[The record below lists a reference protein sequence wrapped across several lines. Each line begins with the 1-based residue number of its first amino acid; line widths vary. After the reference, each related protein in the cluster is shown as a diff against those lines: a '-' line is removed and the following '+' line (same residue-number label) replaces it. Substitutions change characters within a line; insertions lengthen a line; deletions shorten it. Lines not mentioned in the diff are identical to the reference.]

1 MARELVNFAGGGAVV
16 ADNRF
21 DPELSE
27 EITQYIEKESDFR
40 QFIKTVKVN
49 TYYVT
54 LPRKWA
60 AGIAVEIVEGSEIPK
75 ARDVFDQLS
84 FNLRQIGTGI
94 KMTDEEQQMMAFDSN
109 YFQTEARRANERLLK
124 KENNDIRLCMMS
136 GAGYNI
142 VTTNSNTG
150 FPLTYNDII
159 DVKTLMRE
167 NPYGGEPD
175 MILMSERTYADL
187 VKSDDFKVYE
197 RSGIP
202 GVIQDG
208 HFGEYVAGL
217 KIQIIRELEDI
228 VFIIDSSKE
237 PIVLVTMNGVHTE
250 KYRLPE
256 TREDV
261 LDLTYWEKP
270 MIVRP
275 DAIAKI
281 TITRPSDEVNSRKDY
296 GSFTS
301 SNPVDNDAIMNETV
315 VSMGWDPVDGYSLID
330 SANNINYPG
339 EGKKFTKPDGTERDY
354 ETGDPV
360 QPDDSPR
367 FGGDEEDSPSDGG

>member
-27 EITQYIEKESDFR
+27 EITQYIEQESDFR

-75 ARDVFDQLS
+75 ARDVYDQLS

-142 VTTNSNTG
+142 VTPANNATTLK
-150 FPLTYNDII
+150 FDDIV
-159 DVKTLMRE
+159 DVKTLMSE
-167 NPYGGEPD
+167 NPYGVEPD

-187 VKSDDFKVYE
+187 LKDDDFKTYSK
-197 RSGIP
+197 SGIA
-202 GVIQDG
+202 GVKQDG
-208 HFGEYVAGL
+208 DFGERVAGL
-217 KIQIIRELEDI
+217 SIRIIPELLDT
-228 VFIIDSSKE
+228 VFIIDSSLE
-237 PIVLVTMNGVHTE
+237 PIILVTMNGVHTE

-270 MIVRP
+270 AVVRP
-275 DAIAKI
+275 DAIARI
-281 TITRPSDEVNSRKDY
+281 DIVRGTEAHPRQFY
-296 GSFTS
+296 GKYES
-301 SNPVDNDAIMNETV
+301 SNPVDNDAIMQTTI
-315 VSMGWDPVDGYSLID
+315 VSKGWDPVDGYAQVDAEAGID
-330 SANNINYPG
+330 YPG
-339 EGKKFTKPDGTERDY
+339 KGKWTNEEGEEVDY
-354 ETGDPV
+354 ETGNPIE
-360 QPDDSPR
+360 PEDSPR
-367 FGGDEEDSPSDGG
+367 YGGDEEDSPSDGG

>member
-75 ARDVFDQLS
+75 ARDVYDQLS

-142 VTTNSNTG
+142 VAPTDSVLK
-150 FPLTYNDII
+150 FDDIV
-159 DVKTLMRE
+159 DVKTLMSE
-167 NPYGGEPD
+167 HPYGVTPD

-187 VKSDDFKVYE
+187 LKDDDFKTYQN
-197 RSGIP
+197 SGIA
-202 GVIQDG
+202 GVKQNG
-208 HFGEYVAGL
+208 EFGERVAGL
-217 KIQIIRELEDI
+217 SIKIIPELLDT
-228 VFIIDSSKE
+228 VFIIDSSLE
-237 PIVLVTMNGVHTE
+237 PIILVTMNGVHTE

-270 MIVRP
+270 AVVRP
-275 DAIAKI
+275 DAIARI
-281 TITRPSDEVNSRKDY
+281 DIVREGDAHPRQFY
-296 GSFTS
+296 GTYES
-301 SNPVDNDAIMNETV
+301 SNPVDNDAIMQTTI
-315 VSMGWDPVDGYSLID
+315 VSKGWDPVDGYAQVDAEKGID
-330 SANNINYPG
+330 YPG
-339 EGKKFTKPDGTERDY
+339 KGKWTNEDGEEVDY
-354 ETGDPV
+354 TTGNPIE
-360 QPDDSPR
+360 PEDSPR
-367 FGGDEEDSPSDGG
+367 YGDEEDSPSDGG

>member
-21 DPELSE
+21 DPELSK

-40 QFIKTVKVN
+40 QFIKVVKVN

-75 ARDVFDQLS
+75 ARDVYDQLS

-94 KMTDEEQQMMAFDSN
+94 KMTDEEQQMMGFDPN

-124 KENNDIRLCMMS
+124 KENNDIRLCLMS

-142 VTTNSNTG
+142 VTPSGNG
-150 FPLTYNDII
+150 DKLKFDDIV
-159 DVKTLMRE
+159 DVKTLMSE
-167 NPYGGEPD
+167 NPYGVNPD

-187 VKSDDFKVYE
+187 LKDDDFKTYSN
-197 RSGIP
+197 SGIA
-202 GVIQDG
+202 GVKQNG
-208 HFGEYVAGL
+208 EFGERVAGL
-217 KIQIIRELEDI
+217 AIKIIPELLDT
-228 VFIIDSSKE
+228 VFIIDSSLD
-237 PIVLVTMNGVHTE
+237 PIILVTMNGVHTE

-270 MIVRP
+270 AVVRP
-275 DAIAKI
+275 DAIARI
-281 TITRPSDEVNSRKDY
+281 DIVRPANEAHPRKDY
-296 GSFTS
+296 GKYVS
-301 SNPVDNDAIMNETV
+301 SNPVDNDAIMQQTI
-315 VSMGWDPVDGYSLID
+315 VSKGWDPVDGYAD
-330 SANNINYPG
+330 PDNGYPTDDYE
-339 EGKKFTKPDGTERDY
+339 EGKPIAPE
-354 ETGDPV
+354 
-360 QPDDSPR
+360 DSPR
-367 FGGDEEDSPSDGG
+367 YGGDEEDSPSSGG

>member
-27 EITQYIEKESDFR
+27 EITQYIETESDFR
-40 QFIKTVKVN
+40 QFIKVVKVN

-75 ARDVFDQLS
+75 ARDVYDQLS

-109 YFQTEARRANERLLK
+109 YFQTEARRANDRLLK
-124 KENNDIRLCMMS
+124 KENNDIRLCMLS

-142 VTTNSNTG
+142 VTPSSTTG
-150 FPLTYNDII
+150 FPLKFDDIV
-159 DVKTLMRE
+159 DTKTLMRE
-167 NPYGGEPD
+167 NPYGVEPD
-175 MILMSERTYADL
+175 TVLMSERTYADL
-187 VKSDDFKVYE
+187 LKDEDFKTYYK
-197 RSGIP
+197 SGVP
-202 GVIQDG
+202 GVVQDG
-208 HFGEYVAGL
+208 NFGEYIAGL
-217 KIQIIRELEDI
+217 RIQIIPELEDT

-237 PIVLVTMNGVHTE
+237 PIILVTMNGVHTE

-270 MIVRP
+270 AVVRP

-281 TITRPSDEVNSRKDY
+281 TITRPSDETNPRKDY
-296 GSFTS
+296 GTFES
-301 SNPVDNDAIMNETV
+301 SNPVDNDMIMQTTI
-315 VSMGWDPVDGYSLID
+315 VSRGWDPVDGYAD
-330 SANNINYPG
+330 PDNGYP
-339 EGKKFTKPDGTERDY
+339 TDDY
-354 ETGDPV
+354 EAGKPIDPA
-360 QPDDSPR
+360 DSPR
-367 FGGDEEDSPSDGG
+367 YGDDEQSPSSGG

>member
-27 EITQYIEKESDFR
+27 EITQYIETESDFR
-40 QFIKTVKVN
+40 QFIKVVKVN

-136 GAGYNI
+136 GAGYNVVTANTLKFDDI
-142 VTTNSNTG
+142 V
-150 FPLTYNDII
+150 
-159 DVKTLMRE
+159 DVKTTMRE
-167 NPYGGEPD
+167 NPYGVEPD
-175 MILMSERTYADL
+175 MILMSERTYASLLKDP
-187 VKSDDFKVYE
+187 DFKTYSA
-197 RSGIP
+197 SGIS
-202 GVIQDG
+202 GVVQDG
-208 HFGEYVAGL
+208 QFGQKVAGL
-217 KIQIIRELEDI
+217 TITIIPELEDV
-228 VFIIDSSKE
+228 VFIIDSTKD
-237 PIVLVTMNGVHTE
+237 PIILVTMNGVHTE

-270 MIVRP
+270 AVVRP

-281 TITRPSDEVNSRKDY
+281 VLNSTASQRKDY
-296 GSFTS
+296 GTFES
-301 SNPVDNDAIMNETV
+301 SNPVDNDAIMQKTI
-315 VSMGWDPVDGYSLID
+315 VSRGWDPVDGYNPD
-330 SANNINYPG
+330 DNYQP
-339 EGKKFTKPDGTERDY
+339 Y
-354 ETGDPV
+354 DPK
-360 QPDDSPR
+360 DSPR
-367 FGGDEEDSPSDGG
+367 IGSDEEDSP

>member
-27 EITQYIEKESDFR
+27 EITQYIETESDFR
-40 QFIKTVKVN
+40 QFIKVVKVN

-60 AGIAVEIVEGSEIPK
+60 AGIAVEITEGAEIPK

-136 GAGYNI
+136 GAGYNVVTPQSGLLKFDDI
-142 VTTNSNTG
+142 V
-150 FPLTYNDII
+150 
-159 DVKTLMRE
+159 DVKTTMRE
-167 NPYGGEPD
+167 HPYGVEPD
-175 MILMSERTYADL
+175 MILMSERTYATLLKDP
-187 VKSDDFKVYE
+187 DFKTYSA
-197 RSGIP
+197 SGIS
-202 GVIQDG
+202 GVVQDG
-208 HFGEYVAGL
+208 QFGQKVAGL
-217 KIQIIRELEDI
+217 TITIIPELEDT

-237 PIVLVTMNGVHTE
+237 PIILVTMNGIHTE

-270 MIVRP
+270 AVVRP

-281 TITRPSDEVNSRKDY
+281 VLGSTASQRKDY
-296 GSFTS
+296 GTFAS
-301 SNPVDNDAIMNETV
+301 SNPVDNDAIMQTTI
-315 VSMGWDPVDGYSLID
+315 VSRGWDPVDGYNPAD
-330 SANNINYPG
+330 NYEP
-339 EGKKFTKPDGTERDY
+339 Y
-354 ETGDPV
+354 DPAE
-360 QPDDSPR
+360 SPR
-367 FGGDEEDSPSDGG
+367 LGGDDEQTPSGGG

>member
-27 EITQYIEKESDFR
+27 EITQYIETESDFR
-40 QFIKTVKVN
+40 QFIKVVKVN

-142 VTTNSNTG
+142 VAPSDSVLK
-150 FPLTYNDII
+150 FDDIV

-167 NPYGGEPD
+167 NPYGVEPD
-175 MILMSERTYADL
+175 MVLMSERTYADL
-187 VKSDDFKVYE
+187 LKDQDFKQYSY
-197 RSGIP
+197 SGIA
-202 GVIQDG
+202 GVKQSG
-208 HFGEYVAGL
+208 EFGDRIAGL
-217 KIQIIRELEDI
+217 AIKIIPELEDT
-228 VFIIDSSKE
+228 VFIIDSSLE
-237 PIVLVTMNGVHTE
+237 PIILVTMNGVHTE

-270 MIVRP
+270 AVVRP
-275 DAIAKI
+275 DAIARI
-281 TITRPSDEVNSRKDY
+281 DIVRDSNEAHPRQFY
-296 GSFTS
+296 GKYES
-301 SNPVDNDAIMNETV
+301 SNPVDNDAIMQTTI
-315 VSMGWDPVDGYSLID
+315 VSKGWDPVDGYAQVDATAGID
-330 SANNINYPG
+330 YPG
-339 EGKKFTKPDGTERDY
+339 KGKWTNEEGEEVDY
-354 ETGDPV
+354 ETGNPIE
-360 QPDDSPR
+360 PEDSPR
-367 FGGDEEDSPSDGG
+367 YGGDEEDSPSAGG